1 MGIKNLKPAMND
13 HICLVAISRR
23 CFIRRSPA
31 QDDQDDQ
38 LWMVPRV
45 VILYRSGCMILTCAK
60 MQIKILMFGEV
71 GAPESYF
78 WD

>member
-1 MGIKNLKPAMND
+1 MGIKNLKPAKND
-13 HICLVAISRR
+13 HICLVAISKR

-31 QDDQDDQ
+31 QDDQI
-38 LWMVPRV
+38 WMVPRV